1 MEKDETKIKKPKGKK
16 KKAEP
21 VADLFSFASKV
32 LEEPIDPLVALTDAA
47 EEPTKDEQ
55 VLGVHDYLDYI
66 SHIVAMAKDIK
77 VLGEIS
83 RVSHHQTG
91 IYITLK
97 DKETDS
103 VLNCYVNPYIYK
115 GLGLQLS
122 DGMEVKLTGVPNIFK
137 RRSELSLR
145 VENIE
150 LAGEGALKKQYEMLK
165 LKLET
170 EGLFD
175 RKREIPEFI
184 SSVGIITSRT
194 GAVIHDFRTNIAKLG
209 CNLYL
214 KDCRVEGAQAAGQ
227 IIKAIQYFNI
237 AMPELDCLVV
247 MRGGG
252 SLEDLQAFNNESV
265 VREMF
270 ASKIPIICAIGHDR
284 DVPLAQMVA
293 DDAESTPTA
302 VANRISHSWSRL
314 YEELP
319 QLERDIQ
326 YGFNNQL
333 TATRRVIESSS
344 HKLVGKM
351 ESLIEKY
358 NQLRTIVI
366 RGNSLIFG
374 RMQQIRL
381 DAERYQKQLYQSM
394 KLNLALAAD
403 SIKSLEK
410 QIDSNDPERQL
421 KLGYSIVRDK
431 SNTVIK
437 SIKTLRVGEA
447 LSVNLHDGSLTSEIT
462 SIN

>member
-1 MEKDETKIKKPKGKK
+1 MEKSSETKIKKSRASKK
-16 KKAEP
+16 KTAP
-21 VADLFSFASKV
+21 VADLFSFAGVVS
-32 LEEPIDPLVALTDAA
+32 EPTPLVSADDTTNAKEPA
-47 EEPTKDEQ
+47 EQ
-55 VLGVHDYLDYI
+55 ILGVHDYLDYI

-91 IYITLK
+91 VYITLK
-97 DKETDS
+97 DKENDS
-103 VLNCYVNPYIYK
+103 VLNCYVNPYTYK
-115 GLGLQLS
+115 GLGLALE
-122 DGMEVKLTGVPNIFK
+122 DGMEIKLTGVPNIFK

-150 LAGEGALKKQYEMLK
+150 LTGEGALKKQYDMLK
-165 LKLET
+165 MKLET

-194 GAVIHDFRTNIAKLG
+194 GAVISDFRTNIGKYG
-209 CNLYL
+209 YKLYL
-214 KDCRVEGAQAAGQ
+214 KDCRVEGTQAAGQ

-252 SLEDLQAFNNESV
+252 SLEDLQAFNNEAV

-293 DDAESTPTA
+293 DDAQSTPTA
-302 VANRISHSWSRL
+302 VANRITQSWSRL

-319 QLERDIQ
+319 QLERDIKYNFQ
-326 YGFNNQL
+326 NQL
-333 TATRRVIESSS
+333 LAAKRSIENSS
-344 HKLVGKM
+344 HRLVGKM

-358 NQLRTIVI
+358 NQLKTIVL
-366 RGNSLIFG
+366 RGNTLIIG
-374 RMQQIRL
+374 RMQQIKL
-381 DAERYQKQLYQSM
+381 DTSRFAKHIHQQFK
-394 KLNLALAAD
+394 N
-403 SIKSLEK
+403 SLTDVSQDIATLSK
-410 QIDSNDPERQL
+410 QIENNNPERQL
-421 KLGYSIVRDK
+421 KLGYSLVRDK
-431 SNTVIK
+431 NNTI
-437 SIKTLRVGEA
+437 LRTTEGLKVGD
-447 LSVNLHDGSLTSEIT
+447 SVNINLHQGSFSSEVTSL
-462 SIN
+462 